1 MKEEVF
7 KSLHKY
13 LKKNMKANI
22 GSKNFFKE
30 AYTQQGEKCFG
41 FTVNVNN
48 QWCNICLVGNAL
60 KLKEKVQQGRC
71 VVLHLAIAKNMVVSE
86 PSQIVF
92 FDYRNASVPTRNI
105 YFD

>member
-7 KSLHKY
+7 KSLHKH
-13 LKKNMKANI
+13 LKRKMKANI

-30 AYTQQGEKCFG
+30 AYTQQGKKCFG

-48 QWCNICLVGNAL
+48 QWCNIYLVGNAL
-60 KLKEKVQQGRC
+60 KLKDKVQQGRY
-71 VVLHLAIAKNMVVSE
+71 VVLHIPIAKNMVVSE
-86 PSQIVF
+86 PSQMTF
-92 FDYRNASVPTRNI
+92 FNYTNASLQTRSI

>member
-1 MKEEVF
+1 
-7 KSLHKY
+7 
-13 LKKNMKANI
+13 MKANI

-48 QWCNICLVGNAL
+48 QWCNIYLVGNAL
-60 KLKEKVQQGRC
+60 KLKDKVQQG
-71 VVLHLAIAKNMVVSE
+71 VFVNLKTPIAKNMVVSE

-92 FDYRNASVPTRNI
+92 FDYSNASLQTRSI

>member
-1 MKEEVF
+1 
-7 KSLHKY
+7 
-13 LKKNMKANI
+13 MKANI

-30 AYTQQGEKCFG
+30 AYTQQGEKCFE

-71 VVLHLAIAKNMVVSE
+71 VDLRLDITKNMVVSE

-92 FDYRNASVPTRNI
+92 FDYSNASVQTRNI

>member
-1 MKEEVF
+1 
-7 KSLHKY
+7 
-13 LKKNMKANI
+13 MKANI
-22 GSKNFFKE
+22 GSQNFFKE

-71 VVLHLAIAKNMVVSE
+71 VVLHIPIAKNMVVSE

-92 FDYRNASVPTRNI
+92 FDYSNASVSTRNI